1 MSCLLRHSLRSLKT
15 VNTTSIAISRP
26 AIAHFSSDGKV
37 HGVPVQNTPTEDP
50 QVVIPEVHQT
60 LEWCLSS
67 PPPLHQ
73 FDEAPLVIETFGDVD
88 PYHH

>member
-1 MSCLLRHSLRSLKT
+1 MSLIRQSMRALKT
-15 VNTTSIAISRP
+15 VNTTAAIRP
-26 AIAHFSSDGKV
+26 AIAQFSTDGKV
-37 HGVPVQNTPTEDP
+37 YGVPEQNTPTEDP

-73 FDEAPLVIETFGDVD
+73 FDEAPLVIETYGDVD
-88 PYHH
+88 PYH

>member
-1 MSCLLRHSLRSLKT
+1 MSLLRHSLRALKA
-15 VNTTSIAISRP
+15 VNTTAPLGPLVAR
-26 AIAHFSSDGKV
+26 FSTDGTV
-37 HGVPVQNTPTEDP
+37 YGVPEQNTPTEDP

-73 FDEAPLVIETFGDVD
+73 FDEAPLVIETYGDVD
-88 PYHH
+88 PFH

>member
-1 MSCLLRHSLRSLKT
+1 MSCLVRQSLRALKT
-15 VNTTSIAISRP
+15 VNASAAVRP
-26 AIAHFSSDGKV
+26 AVAHFSSDGTV